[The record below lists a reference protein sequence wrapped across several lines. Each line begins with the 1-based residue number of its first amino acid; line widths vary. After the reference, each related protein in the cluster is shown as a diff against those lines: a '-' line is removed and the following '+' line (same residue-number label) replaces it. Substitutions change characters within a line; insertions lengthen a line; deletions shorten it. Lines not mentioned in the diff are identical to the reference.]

1 MRFAPAGY
9 LNVFVPVNNPSP
21 CGDVNI
27 YVNKKVVFYLG
38 GDIIR
43 FTHISITK
51 LFLGVIVITIAGFI
65 PFCYHKY

>member
-9 LNVFVPVNNPSP
+9 LNVFVPVNNPPP
-21 CGDVNI
+21 CGGCQ
-27 YVNKKVVFYLG
+27 YLREQKSLFLFG
-38 GDIIR
+38 GDIMR
-43 FTHISITK
+43 FAHISITK